1 MGLAFGPSSTQG
13 ALCIALRMQWQSHVQ
28 AREVLHGGRVH
39 YMRILISRELIGFL
53 NVYAPNSTIGR
64 IRLWNMLLQDL
75 LSGTTLVYV

>member
-1 MGLAFGPSSTQG
+1 MNWSRLLDPLVLKLVFVSNSECK
-13 ALCIALRMQWQSHVQ
+13 LWQSHVQ

-64 IRLWNMLLQDL
+64 IRLWNMLLHDL
-75 LSGTTLVYV
+75 LVA